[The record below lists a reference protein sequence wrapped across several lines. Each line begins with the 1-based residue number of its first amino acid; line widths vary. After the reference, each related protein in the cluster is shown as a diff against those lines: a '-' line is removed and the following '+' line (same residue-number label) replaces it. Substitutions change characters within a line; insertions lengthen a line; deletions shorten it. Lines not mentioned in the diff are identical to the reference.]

1 MYATFNWA
9 YETQGTSAFIEYSSN
24 PRKTANVAETVNSPR
39 PNIASKTPST
49 VRMSP
54 KIYPDYRTSDNR
66 TSAQQRNYRDV
77 GVGVK
82 PESLFQPTM
91 HQKSGD
97 SKTPPFQAKRRNR
110 GRSISVENDM
120 ASAGFGRHDK
130 GLDKYEFPFDTY
142 RRVHA
147 FEERV
152 SGLDQQL
159 NIIQKMINQTLAKNM
174 NLEDEIDKASR
185 HKKHEAEYDTDN
197 STLKKQRRTLRDQEE
212 SRKEAESELK
222 IIKLQGQLQDVQVQ
236 IQDLSARHEEQRVQ
250 LNKAMDGEPSEEWKT
265 LALQSNELL
274 GKLDTMAQQV
284 GDNIRSYL
292 EKYDQQVSGTV
303 FNHLETLG
311 RKLENN
317 LGEWNQEM
325 KQKREFGEK
334 LLQECGNRMTQYQRE
349 IETLQGQKSDKE
361 ASLEQLRAEFSSE
374 RQRLNDEH
382 IEQLNI
388 KATEYTRLADK
399 QQRKQERLTNWY
411 IRKIDEKD
419 DRWQERIA
427 SVQEKNA
434 DLVRASNEQQIEH
447 EREARRADEE
457 IQDLTA
463 EFNKVKQDLDAM
475 GKVNDELGVLVNE
488 SKQRAPDEFHVLR
501 EELDELAAKNK
512 DYLEEIKQFRVDT
525 KDLKEQVRDSE
536 ENLKG
541 CRQELVECR
550 GKLEEAPRKIQE
562 LEEAFVREKTLLE
575 KEHQRHVRAEQEKLE
590 RLEQA
595 ADSVGNLRREQT
607 EQHSKALEENARKWQ
622 DDLDKRRI
630 EWQKELD
637 QAHDLVRE
645 AEAKI
650 HSRDA
655 KIETLQ
661 QEVQESRNR
670 VHNLAS
676 ELDRMKETSKS
687 AIKTQEELTHWK
699 QAAEGHSREL
709 QRALE
714 GAENENKS
722 LHEQVAQLRMSI
734 QNTARENEALETNL
748 KATKEELAAR
758 VKEVSAAPRE
768 SEQKRQLTILQ
779 SQVEQTQK
787 QLLGSEL
794 QIKQKDSQLE
804 KLRASLK
811 NEQNR
816 REEIDARHQS
826 DREENERRIA
836 ELITQLDGQVKQ
848 LKEVESLHA
857 MRITEQN
864 KLLNQRNKTIKAL
877 EENLI
882 EARRDNEEL
891 HETMKAALDKEESK
905 RSLIFNE
912 FQKLRKEIRVM
923 CRIRPSTSR
932 DGAILEYET
941 SEGKFHSKPAGLEII
956 SQKSQYGTTR
966 QVKDRSKHYRFDRVF
981 EAQETNEDVWLE
993 ISQFVQSFI
1002 EGRQVTIL
1010 CYGQTATGKTYTM
1023 SNSEGAVDANGDAI
1037 LTNEGIMPRSKG
1049 LIFEEA
1055 ARRRQKGWSIA
1066 VRGCCYE
1073 VYVKEIRQLLPHN
1086 KVKTKSLDPTEPP
1099 WWHVR
1104 DPEYQSLNSAED
1116 FDAMFDSAMATRT
1129 FAETTSNSNS
1139 SRSHF
1144 ILYLEFEAKS
1154 PTMKK
1159 AKKGILCL
1167 VDLAGSEDPHKA
1179 SALDDAGVPGRGS
1192 SLGVSEDAERKKIR
1206 ERRLREGIAINQSLR
1221 VLRKSISKIR
1231 NPTAASGK
1239 PTLEGGDEESST
1251 LAKLLGPCLG
1261 RESMVLMFVMINLE
1275 AGSLAETKATL
1286 ESGKEANRGNQ
1297 ALAEEDVVGT

>member
-1 MYATFNWA
+1 M
-9 YETQGTSAFIEYSSN
+9 
-24 PRKTANVAETVNSPR
+24 
-39 PNIASKTPST
+39 
-49 VRMSP
+49 
-54 KIYPDYRTSDNR
+54 
-66 TSAQQRNYRDV
+66 
-77 GVGVK
+77 
-82 PESLFQPTM
+82 
-91 HQKSGD
+91 
-97 SKTPPFQAKRRNR
+97 
-110 GRSISVENDM
+110 
-120 ASAGFGRHDK
+120 
-130 GLDKYEFPFDTY
+130 
-142 RRVHA
+142 
-147 FEERV
+147 
-152 SGLDQQL
+152 
-159 NIIQKMINQTLAKNM
+159 
-174 NLEDEIDKASR
+174 
-185 HKKHEAEYDTDN
+185 
-197 STLKKQRRTLRDQEE
+197 
-212 SRKEAESELK
+212 
-222 IIKLQGQLQDVQVQ
+222 IKLQGQLQDVQVQ
-236 IQDLSARHEEQRVQ
+236 IQDLSARHEEQRVR
-250 LNKAMDGEPSEEWKT
+250 LNKTMDGEPSEEWKT

-274 GKLDTMAQQV
+274 GKLDSMAQQV
-284 GDNIRSYL
+284 GDSIRSYL

-361 ASLEQLRAEFSSE
+361 ASLEQLRAGFSSE

-457 IQDLTA
+457 IRDLTA
-463 EFNKVKQDLDAM
+463 ELNKVKQDLDAM
-475 GKVNDELGVLVNE
+475 GKVNDELGVLLNE
-488 SKQRAPDEFHVLR
+488 SKQRAPDEFNALR
-501 EELDELAAKNK
+501 EELDKLAAKNK

-562 LEEAFVREKTLLE
+562 LEEAFVREKTQLE
-575 KEHQRHVRAEQEKLE
+575 KEHQRHIRAEQEKLK
-590 RLEQA
+590 RL
-595 ADSVGNLRREQT
+595 EQT

-637 QAHDLVRE
+637 RAYDLVRE

-676 ELDRMKETSKS
+676 ELDQMKETSKS

-709 QRALE
+709 QRALK
-714 GAENENKS
+714 GAENEKKS
-722 LHEQVAQLRMSI
+722 LQEQVAQLRMSI
-734 QNTARENEALETNL
+734 QNTARENEALETSL

-758 VKEVSAAPRE
+758 VKEASAAPTE
-768 SEQKRQLTILQ
+768 SEQERQLTMFQ
-779 SQVEQTQK
+779 SLAQQTQR
-787 QLLGSEL
+787 QILEYEL
-794 QIKQKDSQLE
+794 QIGQKETQLDNLE
-804 KLRASLK
+804 ASLK
-811 NEQNR
+811 NERNR
-816 REEIDARHQS
+816 REEMDARQRS

-836 ELITQLDGQVKQ
+836 ELITQLGGQAKH

-857 MRITEQN
+857 IRITEQN

-877 EENLI
+877 EESLI

-923 CRIRPSTSR
+923 CRIRPSTAQ

-956 SQKSQYGTTR
+956 SQRGQYGTTK
-966 QVKDRSKHYRFDRVF
+966 QVKDRSKHYHFDRVF
-981 EAQETNEDVWLE
+981 EGHETNEDVWLE

-1002 EGRQVTIL
+1002 EGRQVTIF

-1037 LTNEGIMPRSKG
+1037 LTNEGIMPRSKT

-1055 ARRRQKGWSIA
+1055 ARRREKGWSIT

-1086 KVKTKSLDPTEPP
+1086 QVKTKTLNPAEPP

-1104 DPEYQSLNSAED
+1104 DPEYQRLNSAED
-1116 FDAMFDSAMATRT
+1116 FDAMFESAMATRT

-1154 PTMKK
+1154 PTMKQ

-1192 SLGVSEDAERKKIR
+1192 SLGVSEDAERKRIR

-1286 ESGKEANRGNQ
+1286 ESGKEASTIPSIHSSISDYHAWCPRAALLIMGTDRGNQ